1 MKEAALNDERLKVVN
16 DLVIGCRT
24 IKCYGWEKHYEK
36 KAKDIRDA
44 HIKYVAKFNIVSTL
58 GNTVFQ
64 NVGLLA
70 VYVIVVHLW

>member
-36 KAKDIRDA
+36 KAKDIRNA
-44 HIKYVAKFNIVSTL
+44 HI
-58 GNTVFQ
+58 
-64 NVGLLA
+64 
-70 VYVIVVHLW
+70 